1 MESGN
6 GGASSKG
13 DEPFPPPAPL
23 IRLSL
28 QDLKKKVVWW
38 EIFLLLYSTPAN
50 VMC

>member
-13 DEPFPPPAPL
+13 DEPFPPPTPL

-28 QDLKKKVVWW
+28 QDLKKKSRVVGD
-38 EIFLLLYSTPAN
+38 FSPALLDT
-50 VMC
+50 C